1 MSATIPDTM
10 LLEEI
15 TKATGYDCPEDLQGV
30 TFKEATSGPGGGMSA
45 SEINEMVTRLIA
57 GKQDKKIVFEN
68 QEMLLTEALQKVN
81 AVANGKAQIFE
92 ASELPAKPAPNSQ
105 YWVKTYNGQTLDNGR
120 YIILV
125 DSLGAAHLVGKSVDS
140 PSVNDVQINGT
151 SIVDGATKTANI
163 RPKTT
168 IDSTAT
174 EKDIPSA
181 KGVWDLVSNY
191 YTIAQANDTFI
202 QKPSIKTVIDDTA
215 TDTDVISG
223 KAVFDFYKDTK
234 IEDVTSKIRKSTTFT
249 TVSFNA
255 IKIGEHF
262 LYLKF
267 QLTKSGTLNAG
278 SDIVLTL
285 SNLEKVG
292 IRNTESVAGSLYV
305 SAGTASTFYNKNAKS
320 VYIYT
325 YQQMN
330 NPSMHFS
337 YLIPINL

>member
-30 TFKEATSGPGGGMSA
+30 TFKEATSGVEGGMSA
-45 SEINEMVTRLIA
+45 GEINEMVTTLIA
-57 GKQDKKIVFEN
+57 DKQDKKIVFEN
-68 QEMLLTEALQKVN
+68 QEMLLTEALQRVN

-105 YWVKTYNGQTLDNGR
+105 YWVATYNGQTLDNGR

-174 EKDIPSA
+174 D
-181 KGVWDLVSNY
+181 N
-191 YTIAQANDTFI
+191 
-202 QKPSIKTVIDDTA
+202 
-215 TDTDVISG
+215 DVISG
-223 KAVFDFYKDTK
+223 KAVFDMYKDVK
-234 IEDVTSKIRKSTTFT
+234 IEEVTSKIKYTSDYSLTLVRAF
-249 TVSFNA
+249 
-255 IKIGEHF
+255 KIGEHL

-267 QLTKSGTLNAG
+267 RMVDNSGTTMTTG
-278 SDIVLTL
+278 SKKVITL
-285 SNLEKVG
+285 DKD
-292 IRNTESVAGSLYV
+292 SVADIGITNIEKFSSGFSYATVPTSAMFNGDTRIGYLYV
-305 SAGTASTFYNKNAKS
+305 HTQGNYFNAT
-320 VYIYT
+320 VT
-325 YQQMN
+325 
-330 NPSMHFS
+330 
-337 YLIPINL
+337 YLIPINA

>member
-57 GKQDKKIVFEN
+57 DKQDKKIVFEN
-68 QEMLLTEALQKVN
+68 QEMLLTEALQRVN

-105 YWVKTYNGQTLDNGR
+105 YWVATYNGQTLDNGR

-125 DSLGAAHLVGKSVDS
+125 DSLGVAHLVGKSVDS

-163 RPKTT
+163 RSKTT

-174 EKDIPSA
+174 DNDIPSA
-181 KGVWDLVSNY
+181 KGVWDLLSNY
-191 YTIAQANDTFI
+191 YTIAQANDTFVSKADFNGNNLFDTSKFNLVDEFGMPATYKTEGKVFKI
-202 QKPSIKTVIDDTA
+202 FNDLYAISLNIGFNDKPQI
-215 TDTDVISG
+215 G
-223 KAVFDFYKDTK
+223 KRVSYHARFALNNGTNLLDLDSLKNRPITLYNTNGNVVGSMKLGKDGIDFY
-234 IEDVTSKIRKSTTFT
+234 F
-249 TVSFNA
+249 
-255 IKIGEHF
+255 
-262 LYLKF
+262 
-267 QLTKSGTLNAG
+267 
-278 SDIVLTL
+278 
-285 SNLEKVG
+285 
-292 IRNTESVAGSLYV
+292 
-305 SAGTASTFYNKNAKS
+305 TASENEYFCNGLL
-320 VYIYT
+320 
-325 YQQMN
+325 
-330 NPSMHFS
+330 FRF
-337 YLIPINL
+337 